1 MPFARIGA
9 DGTFTALELQETF
22 DIDQIRNGF
31 SGTLSGNTATFN
43 NKIKIIFDRTY
54 SLEAFFP
61 CKLIAEHEDLS
72 IALELDSNNNIIC
85 RSVGIGSNILSSYK
99 INEVYC
105 SAKIW
110 FTIETPYDSAD
121 FKLLAYTSSD
131 PAYNYKINANRPVS
145 GVNITI
151 QELVDNAGV
160 SIGSNNTKCLRL
172 IESSEQIPDYYA
184 WINHIKIGDSGS
196 EQLTKRDQILFFK
209 NFLDSNDYT
218 DGTVISLQDD
228 KDNSISFVRQ
238 GDVFNNIEVNISNL
252 DTSDFYINYVL
263 FPHKESHIDQFYL
276 YGGYTASRAFTPEV
290 TLSQRLY
297 TYIKTEND
305 NDIYGISGTS
315 MIVLKAAWVLRPI
328 YLSIVSG
335 ANILCSQ
342 LVESRNQIYQ
352 VYEPKIV
359 DYNISDGSDGVE
371 INYVKIGINNLT
383 ITLFF
388 DTQTDWINWKY
399 CFSTSNSRRESEV
412 VFCIKIPT
420 KGSPV
425 ITKGQRFSDWESTSD
440 IQIKGIIGTSETDHS
455 LSIRTEKNNI
465 VHEYDNIVKNSDYI
479 YDISSNPINIE
490 QDDRWY
496 RSLPTID

>member
-9 DGTFTALELQETF
+9 DGTFTTLELQETF

-43 NKIKIIFDRTY
+43 NKIKIIFDQTY

-85 RSVGIGSNILSSYK
+85 RSVGIGSNTLSSYK

-151 QELVDNAGV
+151 QELVNNAGV
-160 SIGSNNTKCLRL
+160 SIGSNNTKCLKL

-184 WINHIKIGDSGS
+184 WINHIKIGDP
-196 EQLTKRDQILFFK
+196 EQLTNRDQILFSK
-209 NFLDSNDYT
+209 DFLDSKNYT
-218 DGTVISLQDD
+218 DGTIISLQDD

-252 DTSDFYINYVL
+252 GTSDFYINHVL
-263 FPHKESHIDQFYL
+263 FPHKDFHVENFIL
-276 YGGYTASRAFTPEV
+276 YGDYSSPRAFEPEV
-290 TLSQRLY
+290 ILSPLAY
-297 TYIKTEND
+297 TYIKTENGK
-305 NDIYGISGTS
+305 DIYEANSAGMMT
-315 MIVLKAAWVLRPI
+315 MLKAAWVLRPI

-342 LVESRNQIYQ
+342 LVESAHG
-352 VYEPKIV
+352 
-359 DYNISDGSDGVE
+359 GSIDPPPIVE
-371 INYVKIGINNLT
+371 IDLGEQGVGTYNLLDYPAGATISLT
-383 ITLFF
+383 IPSGHHI
-388 DTQTDWINWKY
+388 DSIQNY
-399 CFSTSNSRRESEV
+399 STSESIQVKWTTLETCLFTMPQEGV
-412 VFCIKIPT
+412 IITIKEGHSG
-420 KGSPV
+420 GSAF
-425 ITKGQRFSDWESTSD
+425 G
-440 IQIKGIIGTSETDHS
+440 
-455 LSIRTEKNNI
+455 
-465 VHEYDNIVKNSDYI
+465 
-479 YDISSNPINIE
+479 
-490 QDDRWY
+490 
-496 RSLPTID
+496 

>member
-9 DGTFTALELQETF
+9 DGTFTTLELQETF

-43 NKIKIIFDRTY
+43 NKIKIIFDQTY

-85 RSVGIGSNILSSYK
+85 RSVGIGSNTLSSYK

-151 QELVDNAGV
+151 QELVNNAGV
-160 SIGSNNTKCLRL
+160 SIGSNNTKCLKL

-184 WINHIKIGDSGS
+184 WINHINIGDPS
-196 EQLTKRDQILFFK
+196 QFTNPYQILFSK
-209 NFLDSNDYT
+209 DFLDSNGYT
-218 DGTVISLQDD
+218 DETVVSLQDSQN
-228 KDNSISFVRQ
+228 NSISFIRQ
-238 GDVFNNIEVNISNL
+238 GDVFNNIELNISNL
-252 DTSDFYINYVL
+252 DTSDFYISHVL
-263 FPHKESHIDQFYL
+263 FPHKESHADQFYL
-276 YGGYTASRAFTPEV
+276 YGHENVLRDFVPGVIPSTSFT
-290 TLSQRLY
+290 Y
-297 TYIKTEND
+297 TYSKTENGRD
-305 NDIYGISGTS
+305 VYEISGTD
-315 MIVLKAAWVLRPI
+315 MAVLEAAWVLRPI

-342 LVESRNQIYQ
+342 LVESAHG
-352 VYEPKIV
+352 
-359 DYNISDGSDGVE
+359 GSIDPPPVVE
-371 INYVKIGINNLT
+371 IDLGEQGVGTYNLLDYPAGATISLT
-383 ITLFF
+383 IPSGHHI
-388 DTQTDWINWKY
+388 DSIQNY
-399 CFSTSNSRRESEV
+399 STSESIQVKWTTLETCLFTMPQEGV
-412 VFCIKIPT
+412 IITIKEGHSG
-420 KGSPV
+420 GSAF
-425 ITKGQRFSDWESTSD
+425 G
-440 IQIKGIIGTSETDHS
+440 
-455 LSIRTEKNNI
+455 
-465 VHEYDNIVKNSDYI
+465 
-479 YDISSNPINIE
+479 
-490 QDDRWY
+490 
-496 RSLPTID
+496 